1 MFDVMKKLALT
12 GVGLALKTRKEV
24 EDFAKDFVEQA
35 KLSEKEGEKF
45 FDDMVKRYD
54 DSKGKFEERVEGVV
68 KDVLKKMNL
77 ATQSEVMQL
86 KDEIEKIKNTAE
98 NSEK

>member
-24 EDFAKDFVEQA
+24 EDLANDFVEQA
-35 KLSEKEGEKF
+35 KLSEQEGEKF

-77 ATQSEVMQL
+77 ATQSEVMTL
-86 KDEIEKIKNTAE
+86 KDEIEIIKKPVQD
-98 NSEK
+98 SVK

>member
-24 EDFAKDFVEQA
+24 EDLANDFVEQA
-35 KLSEKEGEKF
+35 KLSEQEGEKF

-77 ATQSEVMQL
+77 ATQSEVMNL
-86 KDEIEKIKNTAE
+86 KDEIEKIKKPVKD
-98 NSEK
+98 SVK

>member
-35 KLSEKEGEKF
+35 KLSEKEGKKF

-86 KDEIEKIKNTAE
+86 KDEIEKIKNPAE